1 MYPFDYYTPL
11 APPTM
16 KSVLVDQPDPVLTLP
31 QAKLRAGLDWAD
43 GDARDELMQ
52 DHVAAATHRVQ
63 VDTDLALMTQTRD
76 VLIYGALPT
85 TICLP
90 AQSRPLQEVTSI
102 TYVDAAG
109 NPATVDPSTYA
120 VDLNSARITALS
132 AWPTNSDPF
141 GLWTVRIIAGYAD
154 SSQLPP
160 LLLQAVGILT
170 AHLATSGRDLLALP
184 DQVTEMPYGY
194 DDCIA
199 QYRSV
204 RAA

>member
-1 MYPFDYYTPL
+1 MYPFDYAQL
-11 APPTM
+11 LSM
-16 KSVLVDQPDPVLTLP
+16 KSVLVDVPEPVLTLA

-43 GDARDELMQ
+43 GDARDDLMT

-63 VDTDLALMTQTRD
+63 LDTERALMTQTRD
-76 VLIYGALPT
+76 VLIYSATLPS

-102 TYVDAAG
+102 TYVPSAG
-109 NPATVDPSTYA
+109 ATATVDPATYA
-120 VDLNSARITALS
+120 VDLNSARITALA
-132 AWPTNSDPF
+132 AWPTNVDPF
-141 GLWTVRIIAGYAD
+141 GLWTVRIVAGYAD
-154 SSQLPP
+154 ATVLPP

-184 DQVTEMPYGY
+184 DQVDEMPYGY

-199 QYRSV
+199 QFRAV

>member
-1 MYPFDYYTPL
+1 MFPYDYMLPPL
-11 APPTM
+11 PTM
-16 KSVLVDQPDPVLTLP
+16 KSVLVDMPAPVLTLA

-43 GDARDELMQ
+43 GDERDELMS

-63 VDTDLALMTQTRD
+63 LDTDLALITQTRD
-76 VLIYGALPT
+76 VLIYSATLPS

-90 AQSRPLQEVTSI
+90 AQSRPLQAVTTI
-102 TYVDAAG
+102 TYVDASG
-109 NPATVDPSTYA
+109 NHATVDPATYA
-120 VDLNSARITALS
+120 VDLNSARITALVG
-132 AWPTNSDPF
+132 WPANADPF
-141 GLWTVRIIAGYAD
+141 GLWTVRIVAGYAD
-154 SSQLPP
+154 ATVLPP

-184 DQVTEMPYGY
+184 DQVDEMPYGY

-199 QYRSV
+199 QYRAV